1 MLQIFDELD
10 GESTSDDSGLPD
22 IPSGDEGVP
31 APVVHEI
38 GDSPRSPS
46 ITADKGVRD
55 DSLEHLFDSDAT
67 DHYSESSE
75 SSHKR
80 THSSASEYDEPHRK
94 KRFTVSIFN

>member
-22 IPSGDEGVP
+22 IPSGDEAVP

-46 ITADKGVRD
+46 IIADKGVRD
-55 DSLEHLFDSDAT
+55 DSLDHLFDSDAT
-67 DHYSESSE
+67 VHYSESS
-75 SSHKR
+75 